1 MSAAAE
7 TAVPLVDLSTYGCPL
22 HYVKARQALSRVAV
36 GDRVVFLFS
45 AGESAEQVR
54 GSLAD
59 DGHRVLAIE
68 TYGDTLRVEV
78 AKGR

>member
-22 HYVKARQALSRVAV
+22 HYVKARQALSRMTAGERVA
-36 GDRVVFLFS
+36 FLFS

-54 GSLAD
+54 ESLAQ

-78 AKGR
+78 AKAD

>member
-7 TAVPLVDLSTYGCPL
+7 AALPLVDLSTYGCPL
-22 HYVKARQALSRVAV
+22 HYVKARQALSRIPIGGRMA
-36 GDRVVFLFS
+36 FLFS

-54 GSLAD
+54 SSLAD
-59 DGHRVLAIE
+59 DGHRVLAIQ
-68 TYGDTLRVEV
+68 TDGDRLRVEV

>member
-22 HYVKARQALSRVAV
+22 HYVKARQALSRMTFGERVA
-36 GDRVVFLFS
+36 FLFS
-45 AGESAEQVR
+45 VGESAGQVR
-54 GSLAD
+54 DTLAE
-59 DGHRVLAIE
+59 DGHRVLAVE
-68 TYGDTLRVEV
+68 TCGDTLRVEV